1 MDFPLNTP
9 WRRKTLTDTLI
20 RAEESSRGSASP
32 EKGLTTEGW
41 RWYILCSEHVCGR
54 LSWLW
59 TDMGGCIPLWEAPFL
74 IINLNLNI
82 TESKQAASLTASAP
96 SSCFFPPVLPS
107 LGDRPHR
114 SISHCSPS
122 LANFCQSDVLHNRR
136 EFRTTRL
143 SKVRNSKVYNFS
155 TDTTDNIFIKLEL
168 INL

>member
-59 TDMGGCIPLWEAPFL
+59 TDMGGCSPLWEAPFL

-96 SSCFFPPVLPS
+96 RSCFFPPVLPS

-122 LANFCQSDVLHNRR
+122 LANFVRVMYYTTEGNSEPRDCQ
-136 EFRTTRL
+136 
-143 SKVRNSKVYNFS
+143 
-155 TDTTDNIFIKLEL
+155 KLEIPKFIIFL
-168 INL
+168 QIPQITYL